1 MLVRTYLFSNLKTLP
16 ILTTG
21 SLVFLPLRARH
32 VIFSRET
39 VDNIRYIGKNNNM
52 CLVLPVTTNTDSWV
66 AEALEDSLE
75 YQSGV

>member
-1 MLVRTYLFSNLKTLP
+1 
-16 ILTTG
+16 
-21 SLVFLPLRARH
+21 
-32 VIFSRET
+32 
-39 VDNIRYIGKNNNM
+39 M

>member
-39 VDNIRYIGKNNNM
+39 VDNIRYIGKNM